1 MQNSLEKELIKRSL
15 GLFHDMKEG
24 IESRKIVKQA
34 SEIFKVVED
43 SPLEELMS
51 SDDMREVFLWT
62 TVYLDKG
69 LQSISDEEFA
79 TYFKSEVLT
88 TKTYDFYFPVYCL
101 YGFPNGFK
109 LGYSTAIDFD
119 SMPLEI
125 REYFSF
131 LWEHR
136 FTIDTENHRT
146 KDEYVN
152 LKKRSTFVHLI
163 VKANGNFKAVEK
175 ASSLAEDALH
185 IIRFLYQINF
195 NIIDIRYKIRENK
208 NEGGM
213 EGIAVLPFVGG
224 ANFGKFLEEHIP
236 IMTDIFIKSNP
247 NEIEKKIRNAV
258 RIFGIQT
265 SVTNDQVRFVL
276 LVTCLESLLMTASDR
291 DYILWKLAEK
301 AAFVSGGDK
310 REINE
315 YIRSAY
321 GKRSAFV
328 HGSTSKDGL
337 VTRND
342 IDTAQ
347 VLAVRLVLKLIEFMK
362 KGYTSIQKKNNAKS
376 IDEYI
381 EEAKF
386 GKHQETKEIHNN
398 HTSG

>member
-1 MQNSLEKELIKRSL
+1 MQDRVKEELIKRSL

-24 IESRKIVKQA
+24 IESKKIVKRVG
-34 SEIFKVVED
+34 EIFKVIED
-43 SPLEELMS
+43 SPLEKLIS
-51 SDDMREVFLWT
+51 SDDVRDVFKYT
-62 TVYLDKG
+62 TVCLEKG

-119 SMPLEI
+119 SMPPEM

-136 FTIDTENHRT
+136 FTIDNESHRT
-146 KDEYVN
+146 KDEYIN

-163 VKANGNFKAVEK
+163 VKANGDSKAIEK
-175 ASSLAEDALH
+175 AMSLAEDALH

-213 EGIAVLPFVGG
+213 EGIAVLPFVGY
-224 ANFGKFLEEHIP
+224 ANFDKFLEEHIP
-236 IMTDIFIKSNP
+236 ILTDIFIKSNP

-301 AAFVSGGDK
+301 AAFVSGGNR
-310 REINE
+310 REING

-328 HGSTSKDGL
+328 HGSTSKDWL
-337 VTRND
+337 VTRGD
-342 IDTAQ
+342 INIAEG
-347 VLAVRLVLKLIEFMK
+347 LAVRLVWKLIDFMK
-362 KGYTSIQKKNNAKS
+362 KGYTSIQKQNNAKS

-381 EEAKF
+381 EETKF
-386 GKHQETKEIHNN
+386 GKHQEPKELVVE
-398 HTSG
+398 